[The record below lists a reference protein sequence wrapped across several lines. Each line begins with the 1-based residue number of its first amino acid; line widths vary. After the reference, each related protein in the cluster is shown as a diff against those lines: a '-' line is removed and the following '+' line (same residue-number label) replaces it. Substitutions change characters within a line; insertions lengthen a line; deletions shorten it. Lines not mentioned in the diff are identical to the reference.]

1 MFCRV
6 LNDKFRD
13 GLVEETLYTE
23 ITHLSGLC
31 CLVKDIEGPQD
42 IRIYFRNRVKKTA
55 SYVLTPHCK
64 KNTKPALSKF
74 PKEINT

>member
-42 IRIYFRNRVKKTA
+42 IRIYFRNRVKKQLHM
-55 SYVLTPHCK
+55 YLRLIVKKTPNQPFQNSQK
-64 KNTKPALSKF
+64 K
-74 PKEINT
+74 